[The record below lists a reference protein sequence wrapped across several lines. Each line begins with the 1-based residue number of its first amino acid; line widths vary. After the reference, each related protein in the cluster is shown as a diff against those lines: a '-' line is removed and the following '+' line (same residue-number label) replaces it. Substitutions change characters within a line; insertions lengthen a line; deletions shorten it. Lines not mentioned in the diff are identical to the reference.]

1 MTSAI
6 HKKILKIHI
15 KNSKLKVSATTW
27 IEEFELPDGSYSI
40 SDIQDYFEYILE
52 KHTKKA
58 NNPSIKIYVNK
69 IENRITFKIKTGIKI
84 ELLTPETMKLL
95 ESTKSKVTEDKRG
108 ENVPHLEITEVVL
121 VYCNIFNNNFQQNS
135 RVLYTF
141 GPNKLFG

>member
-1 MTSAI
+1 
-6 HKKILKIHI
+6 
-15 KNSKLKVSATTW
+15 
-27 IEEFELPDGSYSI
+27 
-40 SDIQDYFEYILE
+40 
-52 KHTKKA
+52 
-58 NNPSIKIYVNK
+58 
-69 IENRITFKIKTGIKI
+69 
-84 ELLTPETMKLL
+84 MKLL